1 MTYKG
6 SVGKSLVN
14 QHTFDH
20 SSELKGL
27 CLMKLPS
34 EALHNCTN
42 FLEYEDQLFNL
53 LMNAQAYFKK

>member
-20 SSELKGL
+20 PSELKGL

-34 EALHNCTN
+34 ELPGHISKNKAFEAFH
-42 FLEYEDQLFNL
+42 
-53 LMNAQAYFKK
+53 

>member
-20 SSELKGL
+20 SLELKGL
-27 CLMKLPS
+27 CLMKLRS
-34 EALHNCTN
+34 EALHDLL
-42 FLEYEDQLFNL
+42 FFDYEDQLFIL